1 MASLLRMTFDEAV
14 GTFEDN
20 SIDLLH
26 IDGLHTYEAIKHD
39 YECWLPKLADNSVV
53 LFHDITVRMDDFG
66 VYQLWEELQ
75 EIHPAA
81 QFEHSHG
88 LGILMPKGCTTI
100 ISHMLSKWDEIKP
113 LYV

>member
-66 VYQLWEELQ
+66 VYQL
-75 EIHPAA
+75 
-81 QFEHSHG
+81 
-88 LGILMPKGCTTI
+88 
-100 ISHMLSKWDEIKP
+100 
-113 LYV
+113 